1 MKWCSERVSQ
11 CTVMLQGVKL
21 QMSQII
27 AWIQGTGIKVN
38 DLCWGFRRLNL
49 ILSFKMVAGKI
60 VNHT

>member
-1 MKWCSERVSQ
+1 
-11 CTVMLQGVKL
+11 MLQGVKL